1 MGNWD
6 AAVMAMIGISAIG
19 FLLADGEKRRLFWV
33 MAMRR
38 CLVRLGDVIRYD
50 RSGLCALLR
59 GIDLRATQQEKELTR
74 LLHAC
79 ADRLEEQEGM
89 PLLSV
94 FAAESARV
102 SSFGVTS
109 GEDRAAFE
117 GVLAELGRCG
127 LREQLRLI
135 DEADERL
142 RAREE
147 ALRRE
152 GTQRARLIRTLG
164 LCCGAAV
171 FLVLI

>member
-1 MGNWD
+1 
-6 AAVMAMIGISAIG
+6 
-19 FLLADGEKRRLFWV
+19 

-94 FAAESARV
+94 FTAESARV

-117 GVLAELGRCG
+117 GVLAELGCCG